1 MKTIALIEDSWG
13 GHHPTYLKAF
23 TKTLLELGH
32 QVVVLCPKPTE
43 LNEWITQNC
52 DLHSD
57 KFHAFEFQKPD
68 PSSFPI
74 RQLRFTINAIDRWR
88 NVKMAIETIALKLE
102 KSPDLVFFP
111 WLDSYLAPYL
121 THYAIDLVF
130 PYQWSGLY
138 FHPKHL
144 RLKQKFWSI
153 CRGPLTQDAVLNS
166 SRCKAIAVLDEGI
179 ARKLQSRINDKP
191 VITFPDFTD
200 TSPPDSNYPIAR
212 QIKAKAGGRKIIG
225 LLGLQSKRKGILT
238 LLEVARQTVSEDY
251 FFVFA
256 GSLAEHTFSAQ
267 ELANIQNTVDSDL
280 SNCFFYFDT
289 IPDGAPFN
297 ALVDLC
303 DILFAAYEKFPHSSN
318 ILTKT
323 AILEKPVI
331 VSKKFCMAERVEKFK
346 LGLSI
351 DERDVGQCIE
361 AIHYL
366 CSQLEEQKIQPNFE
380 DYRHF
385 HSTEKLKTT
394 FSKILNG
401 YAINST
407 D

>member
-13 GHHPTYLKAF
+13 GHRPTYLKIF

-32 QVVVLCPKPTE
+32 QVIVLCPKPAE
-43 LNEWITQNC
+43 LSEWITQN
-52 DLHSD
+52 HSYSD
-57 KFHAFEFQKPD
+57 KFHAFEFHKPD
-68 PSSFPI
+68 PSSFPVLQFRLI
-74 RQLRFTINAIDRWR
+74 INAIARWR
-88 NVKMAIETIALKLE
+88 NVKMAIESVALKLD

-121 THYAIDLVF
+121 THYAIDLIF

-138 FHPKHL
+138 FHPRHL

-153 CRGPLTQDAVLNS
+153 CRGPLRQDAVLKS

-179 ARKLQSRINDKP
+179 AQKLQSKIGGKL
-191 VITFPDFTD
+191 VVTFPDFTD
-200 TSPPDSNYPIAR
+200 TSTPDPNYPIAR
-212 QIKAKAGGRKIIG
+212 QIKAKAQGRKIIG
-225 LLGLQSKRKGILT
+225 LLGLQSKRKGLLT
-238 LLEVARQTVSEDY
+238 LLEVARQTVKDY

-256 GSLAEHTFSAQ
+256 GSLAEHTFTAQ
-267 ELANIQNTVDSDL
+267 ELANIQNIVDSDL
-280 SNCFFYFDT
+280 SNCFCYFET

-351 DERDVGQCIE
+351 DEGDVVQCTQ
-361 AIHYL
+361 AIQYL
-366 CSQLEEQKIQPNFE
+366 SRQLEEQKLQPNFE
-380 DYRHF
+380 DYRHL
-385 HSTEKLKTT
+385 HSTKKLKTA
-394 FSKILNG
+394 FLEILDR

-407 D
+407 I

>member
-1 MKTIALIEDSWG
+1 MKTIFLIEDSWG
-13 GHHPTYLKAF
+13 GHRPTYLKIF

-32 QVVVLCPKPTE
+32 QVIVLCPKPIE
-43 LNEWITQNC
+43 LSEWITQNHS
-52 DLHSD
+52 DLD
-57 KFHAFEFQKPD
+57 KFHAFEFHKPD
-68 PSSFPI
+68 PRSF
-74 RQLRFTINAIDRWR
+74 RVLQLRLIINAIARWR
-88 NVKMAIETIALKLE
+88 NVKMAIESVALKLE

-121 THYAIDLVF
+121 THYPIDLVF

-138 FHPKHL
+138 FHPRHL

-153 CRGPLTQDAVLNS
+153 CRGPLREDALLKS

-179 ARKLQSRINDKP
+179 AQKLQSKIGDKP

-200 TSPPDSNYPIAR
+200 TSTPDLNYPIAR
-212 QIKAKAGGRKIIG
+212 QIKAKAQGRKIIG
-225 LLGLQSKRKGILT
+225 LLGLQSKRKGVLT
-238 LLEVARQTVSEDY
+238 LLEVARQTVEEDY

-256 GSLAEHTFSAQ
+256 GSLAEHTFTAQ
-267 ELANIQNTVDSDL
+267 ELTNIQNLVDSNL

-351 DERDVGQCIE
+351 DEEDVVQCTQGIQ
-361 AIHYL
+361 YL
-366 CSQLEEQKIQPNFE
+366 SRQLEEQKLQPNFE
-380 DYRHF
+380 DYRHL
-385 HSTEKLKTT
+385 HSTEKLKTA
-394 FSKILNG
+394 FLEILDCYG
-401 YAINST
+401 INST
-407 D
+407 I

>member
-13 GHHPTYLKAF
+13 GHRPTYLKIF

-32 QVVVLCPKPTE
+32 QVIVLCPQPTE
-43 LNEWITQNC
+43 LNKWITQN
-52 DLHSD
+52 HSYSD
-57 KFHAFEFQKPD
+57 KFHAFEFHKPD
-68 PSSFPI
+68 PSSFPVP
-74 RQLRFTINAIDRWR
+74 QLRFTINAIARWR
-88 NVKMAIETIALKLE
+88 NAKMAIESVALKLG

-111 WLDSYLAPYL
+111 WLDSYLSPYL
-121 THYAIDLVF
+121 THYPIDLVF

-138 FHPKHL
+138 FHPRHL

-153 CRGPLTQDAVLNS
+153 CRGPLRQDGVLKS

-179 ARKLQSRINDKP
+179 AQKLQSKIGGKP

-200 TSPPDSNYPIAR
+200 TSTPDLNYPIAR
-212 QIKAKAGGRKIIG
+212 QIKAKAQGRKIIG
-225 LLGLQSKRKGILT
+225 LLGLQSKRKGVLT
-238 LLEVARQTVSEDY
+238 LLEVARQTVKDY

-256 GSLAEHTFSAQ
+256 GSLAEHTFTAQ
-267 ELANIQNTVDSDL
+267 ELANIQNLVDSDL
-280 SNCFFYFDT
+280 SNCFFYFDA

-331 VSKKFCMAERVEKFK
+331 VSKKFCMAERVEKFQ
-346 LGLSI
+346 LGSSI
-351 DERDVGQCIE
+351 DEGDVGQCIE

-366 CSQLEEQKIQPNFE
+366 CRQFEEGKIQPNFE
-380 DYRHF
+380 DYRHL

-394 FSKILNG
+394 FEGILKCYG
-401 YAINST
+401 INST
-407 D
+407 I

>member
-13 GHHPTYLKAF
+13 GHRPTYLKIF

-32 QVVVLCPKPTE
+32 QVIVLCPQPTE
-43 LNEWITQNC
+43 LSEWITQN
-52 DLHSD
+52 HSYSD
-57 KFHAFEFQKPD
+57 KFYAFEFQKPD
-68 PSSFPI
+68 PRSFPVL
-74 RQLRFTINAIDRWR
+74 QLRFTINAIARWR
-88 NVKMAIETIALKLE
+88 NVKMAIESVALKLE

-121 THYAIDLVF
+121 THYVIDLVF

-138 FHPKHL
+138 FHPRHL

-153 CRGPLTQDAVLNS
+153 CRGPLREDAVLKS

-179 ARKLQSRINDKP
+179 AQKLQSRISDKP

-200 TSPPDSNYPIAR
+200 ISPPDSNYPIAR
-212 QIKAKAGGRKIIG
+212 QIKAKAQGRKIIS
-225 LLGLQSKRKGILT
+225 LLGLQSKRKGVLT
-238 LLEVARQTVSEDY
+238 LLEVARQTASEDY

-256 GSLAEHTFSAQ
+256 GSLAEHTFTAQ
-267 ELANIQNTVDSDL
+267 ELTNIQNLVDSNL

-289 IPDGAPFN
+289 IPDGGSFN

-351 DERDVGQCIE
+351 DEGDVRQCIE

-366 CSQLEEQKIQPNFE
+366 CRQLEEQLQPNFE
-380 DYRHF
+380 DYRHL
-385 HSTEKLKTT
+385 HSTEKLKTA
-394 FSKILNG
+394 FLEILDR

-407 D
+407 I